1 MEVPVLLQAGSVQYA
16 IQMTNTCERW
26 SATVWY
32 AGYNPFFGGPVWTRS
47 PVSGDYANEAECVL
61 AANLYAVAQIAGDRE
76 AIRLLGLGSFRQLHA
91 ACEEGL

>member
-32 AGYNPFFGGPVWTRS
+32 GGPFWTQS

-76 AIRLLGLGSFRQLHA
+76 AIRLIELGSSRQLHA